1 MGSREDMLEGENR
14 ALKAEVVE
22 LRGRCTSLD
31 GRFAELRRAVDEI
44 GNHAG
49 ALENLFVASSRLH
62 GATDLPETLR
72 VVSDILRDLVGAR
85 RFTVYMHD
93 DRDQLV
99 PILRE
104 ENDTNPTAPPA
115 STSGLAS
122 VDLKLGDRKVG
133 LVTVHELLTQK
144 QGLTPLDHE
153 LLALVGQQAAPALLA
168 SRLLAERDQRTA
180 VLRDFVKFL
189 SSGKGLGMST
199 ERER

>member
-1 MGSREDMLEGENR
+1 MGSREEMLEGENR

-22 LRGRCTSLD
+22 LRGRCTALD

-62 GATDLPETLR
+62 AATDLPETLR
-72 VVSDILRDLVGAR
+72 VVADILRDLVGAR
-85 RFTVYMHD
+85 RYTVYMMD

-99 PILRE
+99 AILRD
-104 ENDTNPTAPPA
+104 ENDTGATAPPA
-115 STSGLAS
+115 SRGGFAS

-133 LVTVHELLTQK
+133 LVTIHELLAQK
-144 QGLTPLDHE
+144 QGLTGLDHE
-153 LLALVGQQAAPALLA
+153 LLGLVGQQAAPALLA

-189 SSGKGLGMST
+189 SSGKGLGVPES
-199 ERER
+199 ER